1 MSSKLIHRSLSQTS
15 VFSLPPPYDV
25 CLLEIECN
33 LDAYTCH
40 KHLCFQFNISYLKR
54 VPANKI
60 VESFIRFYTD
70 SEPDEYHT
78 NFVQQGSLNADDVQ
92 VQENDEIVQEG
103 QIDNQEP
110 FVQNPMNEA
119 EVYVHPPHE
128 QDYVQEEHAQ
138 DFGQASQVNFHP
150 PTLDPSGRYYWD
162 YDQAL
167 WQPYHHNY
175 ETNYAPHDGQDDLTY
190 TFTNL

>member
-1 MSSKLIHRSLSQTS
+1 MKELEDSHDYTFDYNETSSKSIVLPRLPVKFKSESWS
-15 VFSLPPPYDV
+15 VHV
-25 CLLEIECN
+25 
-33 LDAYTCH
+33 A
-40 KHLCFQFNISYLKR
+40 KR
-54 VPANKI
+54 WLRQVFH
-60 VESFIRFYTD
+60 SWG
-70 SEPDEYHT
+70 
-78 NFVQQGSLNADDVQ
+78 FVQQGSLNADDVQ